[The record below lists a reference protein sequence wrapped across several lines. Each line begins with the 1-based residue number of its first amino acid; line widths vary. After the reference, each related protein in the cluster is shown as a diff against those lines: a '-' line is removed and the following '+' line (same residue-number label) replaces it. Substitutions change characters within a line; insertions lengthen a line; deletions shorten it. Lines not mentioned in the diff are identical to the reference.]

1 MSNRFLLPAIL
12 IAAGMLL
19 PPGTAFAQSSTMQF
33 PRPLLP
39 GFGQKRQAAQVEQS
53 TDAAVRVIQL
63 EDQLRQL
70 TGRIEELNFQI
81 LELQEKM
88 RKMQEDNEFRFQDLE
103 SRRGGVERPPR
114 IARHE
119 RPPQETPPGKLQP
132 SEPVDGAQGPD
143 GDSIAQI
150 IDNGQPVRTVD
161 GVELYD
167 GQSQGNNGTRLEP
180 RALGSMTFDANGNI
194 VDTNIDK
201 PIDLTRQSRGGQPL
215 DGVPAVGGNR
225 EMAALPSSGDPEQLY
240 ELGYNYI
247 QAGDYEL
254 AENTFGEFAA
264 RYPDH
269 PRIAEARFWLGE
281 SLYSQG
287 QYEEA
292 ARIFLDAHK
301 QYPNSRMGAQ
311 TLLKLANSLA
321 AMNQRE
327 LACATYAEVPKKYP
341 DISKSVRDKLAA
353 DRISSSCN
361 TN

>member
-1 MSNRFLLPAIL
+1 ML
-12 IAAGMLL
+12 IVAGLLL
-19 PPGTAFAQSSTMQF
+19 PPGTVWAQSSNMQL

-39 GFGQKRQAAQVEQS
+39 GFGQKRQAAQVQQS
-53 TDAAVRVIQL
+53 TDEAVRVIQM

-103 SRRGGVERPPR
+103 SRRGGVEHGSGSSK
-114 IARHE
+114 IARQVQ
-119 RPPQETPPGKLQP
+119 PPEVTQRGKLQP
-132 SEPVDGAQGPD
+132 SEPVNSAPGTG
-143 GDSIAQI
+143 GDSIAHVI
-150 IDNGQPVRTVD
+150 ENGQPVRSVD

-167 GQSQGNNGTRLEP
+167 GQSRRDGGTGP
-180 RALGSMTFDANGNI
+180 QPQALGSMTFDANGNI

-201 PIDLTRQSRGGQPL
+201 PIDLTRRSRGGQPL
-215 DGVPAVGGNR
+215 DGVPADGGNR
-225 EMAALPSSGDPEQLY
+225 EIAALPSSGDPEQLY

-269 PRIAEARFWLGE
+269 PQIAEARFWLGE

-341 DISKSVRDKLAA
+341 DISKPVRDKLAA